1 MEFVS
6 KCLLGG
12 FQPHISTSHCI
23 LCKYWGACESKQII
37 FLEVLG
43 NGTVHLTEVAPVA
56 LVKDYYHPLLKH
68 RMVLVLLHKD
78 GELLDGGNYDPVVVI
93 TTILILILQLPLKH

>member
-1 MEFVS
+1 MVYVWSLSPNACWVVFS
-6 KCLLGG
+6 L
-12 FQPHISTSHCI
+12 ISPPAT
-23 LCKYWGACESKQII
+23 ACESKQII